1 MQIMANNLPAL
12 VIIVE
17 LVLVDTTK
25 YYGQTWPVLRLL
37 AKKCLLLS
45 QSFNS

>member
-25 YYGQTWPVLRLL
+25 YYGQTWLMEQLL

-45 QSFNS
+45 QSFNL